1 MELLRITATTEALRL
16 EGEIDLSVADQFADA
31 LRTSIESGTTS
42 IDVSG
47 VTFIDST
54 GLQVLLSASNE
65 LNGQGPLV
73 LVRPSKPVK
82 RLLDLALP
90 GGVPTLAVLDE

>member
-1 MELLRITATTEALRL
+1 MELLRITATTEALCL
-16 EGEIDLSVADQFADA
+16 EGEIDLAAADRLGEA
-31 LRTSIESGTTS
+31 LRTSIESGTS
-42 IDVSG
+42 SVDVSG

-54 GLQVLLSASNE
+54 GLRILLSAANS

-73 LVRPSKPVK
+73 LLRPSKAVK

-90 GGVPTLAVLDE
+90 GGVPTLAVVDE